1 MNLNYNIKDSSY
13 ENSILISMIIGLL
26 SQVFFEPVMSNFR
39 ISLAII
45 ILPICFYI
53 LENINIIKI
62 GFLSAMSVYFIRVCT
77 YFFSFRLEL
86 EALSNGMKIFFP
98 EIFFYLTYSVI
109 FKLFTSKVYD
119 KRINKIFII
128 CVGADFIGN
137 FIEILFRHFINA
149 EKINAEL
156 ILGLI
161 LIALLR
167 SLIIWIYLNITAKY
181 KIFILRK
188 EHENR
193 YKRLLYTTS
202 KLKTEIY
209 WMEKS
214 MKSTEKLMGDAYN
227 LYTNISTNID
237 SNAWAEESLDI
248 AKNIH
253 EIKKDNLLA
262 LRGLEEVLENTK
274 EDKGLYLS
282 EIYDILQNSLKVQ
295 INRDNKKVKIFLKYK
310 KDIYTRNHYC
320 IMSILR
326 NLIMNSIDAIK
337 DKGNIYVHQ
346 YEHRIKD
353 IPYYIFTVED
363 DGMGIKESEIK
374 YIFSPGFS
382 TKINYK
388 TGNINRG
395 LGLSIVRELTYK
407 SLSGFIEVESKEKQ
421 GTKFTIYIPQKE
433 LENFND
439 GYNNCRG

>member
-13 ENSILISMIIGLL
+13 ENSVLISIIIGLI
-26 SQVFFEPVMSNFR
+26 SQVFFEPVISNFR

-53 LENINIIKI
+53 LENINVMKV
-62 GFLSAMSVYFIRVCT
+62 GFLSAMFVYFIRVCT
-77 YFFSFRLEL
+77 HFFSFNLQL
-86 EALSNGMKIFFP
+86 NALSNGMKIFFP
-98 EIFFYLTYSVI
+98 EIFFYLTYFAI
-109 FKLFTSKVYD
+109 FKLFTSKMYD
-119 KRINKIFII
+119 KKINKIFII
-128 CVGADFIGN
+128 CLGADFLGN
-137 FIEILFRHFINA
+137 FIEILFRYFMNE
-149 EKINAEL
+149 EKINTGL

-167 SLIIWIYLNITAKY
+167 SIIIWICLKITSKY
-181 KIFILRK
+181 KVFILRK
-188 EHENR
+188 EHDNR

-202 KLKTEIY
+202 KLKTELY

-227 LYTNISTNID
+227 LYTNISSNTNG
-237 SNAWAEESLDI
+237 NTWAKESLDI
-248 AKNIH
+248 TKNIH

-262 LRGLEEVLENTK
+262 LRGLEEVLENDK

-282 EIYDILQNSLKVQ
+282 EIYDILQSSLKVQ

-310 KDIYTRNHYC
+310 SDIYTKNHYC

-326 NLIMNSIDAIK
+326 NLIMNAIDAIK
-337 DKGNIYVHQ
+337 DKGNIYVYQ
-346 YEHRIKD
+346 SQDIIKD

-363 DGMGIKESEIK
+363 EGMGIKESEIK
-374 YIFSPGFS
+374 HIFSPGFS

-395 LGLSIVRELTYK
+395 LGLSIVKELTYK
-407 SLSGFIEVESKEKQ
+407 SLNGFIEVESKENQ
-421 GTKFTIYIPQKE
+421 GTKFTVYIPQKE
-433 LENFND
+433 LENLND
-439 GYNNCRG
+439 GHNNCRG

>member
-1 MNLNYNIKDSSY
+1 MNLNYNIKNSSY

-98 EIFFYLTYSVI
+98 EIFFYLTYFAI
-109 FKLFTSKVYD
+109 FKLFISKVYD

-128 CVGADFIGN
+128 CLGADFLGN

-149 EKINAEL
+149 EKINIEL

-167 SLIIWIYLNITAKY
+167 SLIIWICLNITVKY

-188 EHENR
+188 EHDNR

-237 SNAWAEESLDI
+237 SDTWSEESLDI

-282 EIYDILQNSLKVQ
+282 EIYDILQNSLK
-295 INRDNKKVKIFLKYK
+295 YK

-337 DKGNIYVHQ
+337 DKGNIYVYQ

-363 DGMGIKESEIK
+363 DGIGIKESEIK

-395 LGLSIVRELTYK
+395 LGLSIIRELTYK